1 MKQYQGFT
9 LLEILLS
16 IACLAIISAISIPIY
31 QSFQNK
37 NNLNIATNT
46 IVQSLRRAQ
55 VLSQSS
61 DGDTTSGVK
70 IQSGSIVVFRGVTYA
85 TRDTTLDEIFDLP
98 TTIVPSGVN
107 EVIFTKTFGLPT
119 TTGSII
125 LTFSPSEIKTITIN
139 EKGTVT
145 Y

>member
-1 MKQYQGFT
+1 MNKRKGFT

-16 IACLAIISAISIPIY
+16 IACLAIISGISIPVY

-55 VLSQSS
+55 VLSQSA

-70 IQSGSIVVFRGVTYA
+70 VQSGSIVVFRGLSYA
-85 TRDTTLDEIFDLP
+85 TRDITLDEIFDLP
-98 TTIVPSGVN
+98 TTIVPSGVG
-107 EVIFTKTFGLPT
+107 EVVFSKTFGLPSL
-119 TTGSII
+119 TGNII

-139 EKGTVT
+139 EKGTLT

>member
-1 MKQYQGFT
+1 MNKKGFT

-16 IACLAIISAISIPIY
+16 IACLAIISSISIPVY

-55 VLSQSS
+55 VLSQSAEN
-61 DGDTTSGVK
+61 DTSSGLK
-70 IQSGSIVVFRGVTYA
+70 IQSGSIVVFSGVSYA
-85 TRDTTLDEIFDLP
+85 ARDTGLDEIFDLP
-98 TTIVPSGVN
+98 VTITPSGIGEIV
-107 EVIFTKTFGLPT
+107 FSKTFGLPSV
-119 TTGSII
+119 TGNII

-139 EKGTVT
+139 EKGMLT